1 MQAGPGARCDAS
13 RSIAAMRTATR
24 AAVPVLR
31 GSAMHA
37 CNARHIAMIDFA
49 RSHQTKEITVRN
61 IRIIGTQFD
70 GESLILIAQ
79 ESR

>member
-1 MQAGPGARCDAS
+1 MRRTAH
-13 RSIAAMRTATR
+13 IAAMRMTTR
-24 AAVPVLR
+24 AAVPVLS
-31 GSAMHA
+31 GGAMHA
-37 CNARHIAMIDFA
+37 RNTRRIAMIDFA

>member
-1 MQAGPGARCDAS
+1 MQAVPGARCDAS
-13 RSIAAMRTATR
+13 RGIAVMRMTTR
-24 AAVPVLR
+24 AAVPVLS
-31 GSAMHA
+31 GGAMHA
-37 CNARHIAMIDFA
+37 RHARRIVMIDFA